1 MQRVRKKGF
10 ALINTIIMISL
21 LMSISSLMFSLMKN
35 NIDISSMY
43 CIDDDIFSVDNN
55 EEKVI
60 YEFMRILNNKNE
72 NLKNNEHENE
82 DLSVT
87 SDDEYENLSNVSN
100 KVKYIDFE
108 EGLNVTDIFYE
119 DFEEENKGNKLKYEK
134 SADKITLKIYGK
146 YNSLR
151 VRELKYVIKNDR
163 IILLPTSN
171 FIDTNTDFDK
181 L

>member
-1 MQRVRKKGF
+1 M
-10 ALINTIIMISL
+10 
-21 LMSISSLMFSLMKN
+21 
-35 NIDISSMY
+35 
-43 CIDDDIFSVDNN
+43 
-55 EEKVI
+55 
-60 YEFMRILNNKNE
+60 
-72 NLKNNEHENE
+72 
-82 DLSVT
+82 
-87 SDDEYENLSNVSN
+87 SNVSN